1 TNNNMTGSIFLLKDD
16 KELLEMKETPYDSED
31 LIQQLL
37 QDYPALLTGDQIN
50 PEQPRKWLLI
60 TREMGVPDTEGGKG
74 RWALDHLF
82 LDQDGIPTLVEVKRS
97 TDTRTRREVVA
108 QMLDYAANSVQYWT
122 IDDIISSFTYTC
134 EKAEKGPGEILGTF
148 LFDTEN
154 PDEYWERVQANLRR
168 GNIRLLFVAD
178 TIPAELKRIIEF
190 LNEQMNPAEVL
201 GVEVKQ
207 YTGRQ
212 DKNKTLVS
220 RVVGQTMKAIDTKK
234 IRSGVPKLWDRE
246 SFIQQLR
253 EKAAPGDAEVVEKIF
268 NWCDSNGFALKFGK
282 GVDQA
287 TVRIGLDIPN
297 KGFKQIV
304 LLEGYGGL
312 AFFFGV
318 LGKNFS
324 VFKEQDALTQLL
336 HQLNTECG
344 FKFNPGKI
352 DSYSYSPI
360 STLSDERRV
369 SAFLS
374 KLEWLHTVIEEDQ
387 QKD

>member
-1 TNNNMTGSIFLLKDD
+1 MTGSIFLLKDD

-31 LIQQLL
+31 LLQQLL
-37 QDYPALLTGDQIN
+37 LDYPALLTGDQIN

-108 QMLDYAANSVQYWT
+108 QMLDYAANSVQYWS
-122 IDDIISSFTYTC
+122 IDDIIRSFTCTC
-134 EKAEKGPGEILGTF
+134 EEAEKDPGEILGTF
-148 LFDTEN
+148 LFDNEN
-154 PDEYWERVQANLRR
+154 PDEYWEKVQANLRG
-168 GNIRLLFVAD
+168 GNIRLLFVVD
-178 TIPAELKRIIEF
+178 TIPPELKRIIEF

-234 IRSGVPKLWDRE
+234 IRSGVPRLWDRE
-246 SFIQQLR
+246 SFLEQVR
-253 EKAAPGDAEVVEKIF
+253 ERTGPVDARVVEKIF
-268 NWCDSNGFALKFGK
+268 EWCDNNQFSLKFGK
-282 GVDQA
+282 GVNQA
-287 TVRIGLDIPN
+287 TVRIGLDIPD
-297 KGFKQIV
+297 KGFCPIV
-304 LLEGYGGL
+304 ALEGYGGL

-318 LGKNFS
+318 LGRCFPF
-324 VFKEQDALTQLL
+324 FKEHEARKQLL

-344 FKFNPGKI
+344 FKFNSDMI

-360 STLSDERRV
+360 STFSDERRV
-369 SAFLS
+369 SAFLA
-374 KLEWLHTVIEEDQ
+374 KLEWLRKVIEDEH

>member
-1 TNNNMTGSIFLLKDD
+1 
-16 KELLEMKETPYDSED
+16 MKETPYDSED
-31 LIQQLL
+31 LLQQLL

-50 PEQPRKWLLI
+50 REQPRKWLLI
-60 TREMGVPDTEGGKG
+60 TREMGVPDTEGGKD

-108 QMLDYAANSVQYWT
+108 QMLDYAANSVQYWS
-122 IDDIISSFTYTC
+122 IDDIIRSFTYTS
-134 EKAEKGPGEILGTF
+134 EKAEKDPGEILGTF
-148 LFDTEN
+148 LFNTEN

-234 IRSGVPKLWDRE
+234 IRSGAPKLWDRE
-246 SFIQQLR
+246 SFVQQLR
-253 EKAAPGDAEVVEKIF
+253 ERAAPGDAEVVEKIF
-268 NWCDSNGFALKFGK
+268 NWCNSNGFALKFGR

-287 TVRIGLDIPN
+287 TVRIGLDIPD
-297 KGFKQIV
+297 KGFHQIV
-304 LLEGYGGL
+304 LLEGYGDL
-312 AFFFGV
+312 AFFFGI
-318 LGKNFS
+318 LGKYFQF
-324 VFKEQDALTQLL
+324 FKENEARIQLL
-336 HQLNTECG
+336 HQLNAECG
-344 FKFNPGKI
+344 FTFNPGKI

-360 STLSDERRV
+360 STFSDERRV

-374 KLEWLHTVIEEDQ
+374 KLEWLRTVIAQEH